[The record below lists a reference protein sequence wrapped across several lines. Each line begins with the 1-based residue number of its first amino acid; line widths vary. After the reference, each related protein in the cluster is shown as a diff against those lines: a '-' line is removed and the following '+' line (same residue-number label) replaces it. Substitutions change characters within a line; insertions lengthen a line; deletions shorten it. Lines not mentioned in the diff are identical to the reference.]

1 MRRHLIAFIAV
12 GLAVVAVPASASAF
26 TITLTNDNTY
36 SPPSAGL
43 DLGDGSFDWQWGPG
57 GAGLLDLHNV
67 VSDDA
72 LFTSGDPAASRPGG
86 FSVTASAGTYPYFCV
101 LHLGMEGVVSVTPVV
116 APTDT
121 GQGPI
126 RLIWASPDTTTGA
139 SYDVRY
145 RTGKKWK
152 KWKSDT
158 GKQSGVFGKRRQPV
172 KVKAGRS
179 YQFRARSRS
188 GKKHRSDWSPT
199 LTVER

>member
-1 MRRHLIAFIAV
+1 MRRHVIAVISV
-12 GLAVVAVPASASAF
+12 GLAVAALPASAAAF

-57 GAGLLDLHNV
+57 GAGLLELHNV
-67 VSDDA
+67 VSDDS
-72 LFTSGDPAASRPGG
+72 LFTSGNPVASRPGG
-86 FSVTASAGTYPYFCV
+86 FSVTASAGTFPYFCV
-101 LHLGMEGVVSVTPVV
+101 LHVGMEGVVSVTPVV

-126 RLIWASPDTTTGA
+126 RLNWASPQTTTGD

-145 RTGKKWK
+145 RTGRKWK
-152 KWKSDT
+152 RWRSDT
-158 GKQSGVFGKRRQPV
+158 GKPSGVFGKRRKPV
-172 KVKAGRS
+172 KVQAGRS

-188 GKKHRSDWSPT
+188 GRKHHSDWSPT

>member
-1 MRRHLIAFIAV
+1 MKRHPIAFIAV
-12 GLAVVAVPASASAF
+12 GLAVAAVPASASAF

-36 SPPSAGL
+36 SPSSAGL

-67 VSDDA
+67 VSDDS
-72 LFTSGDPAASRPGG
+72 LFTSGNPAASRPDG
-86 FSVTASAGTYPYFCV
+86 FSVTASAGTFPYFCV

-126 RLIWASPDTTTGA
+126 RLSWASPDTTTGD

-158 GKQSGVFGKRRQPV
+158 GKPSGVFGKRRKPV
-172 KVKAGRS
+172 KVKIGPS

-188 GKKHRSDWSPT
+188 GKKHHSDWSPA
-199 LTVER
+199 LIVER